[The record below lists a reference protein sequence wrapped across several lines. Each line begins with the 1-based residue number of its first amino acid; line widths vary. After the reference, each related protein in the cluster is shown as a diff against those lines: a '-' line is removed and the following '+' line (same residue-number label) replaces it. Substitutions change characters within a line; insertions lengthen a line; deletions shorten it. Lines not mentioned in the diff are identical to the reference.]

1 MHWRESSR
9 NFAAHGYLPFLT
21 VRTDKKLQG
30 RVPFGGS
37 KEVNSYHFFIS
48 FELLIII
55 KLNHDHLHENENAV
69 VEINNSQSFCITKK
83 NSTSKL
89 KLSLASFVCFVSGI
103 NGKLLFVKTYVNE

>member
-9 NFAAHGYLPFLT
+9 NFAAHGYLLFLT
-21 VRTDKKLQG
+21 VHTDKKLQG

-83 NSTSKL
+83 KFNIKAEIEF
-89 KLSLASFVCFVSGI
+89 SLLCVFCFRNKWETAVCE
-103 NGKLLFVKTYVNE
+103 NLCE